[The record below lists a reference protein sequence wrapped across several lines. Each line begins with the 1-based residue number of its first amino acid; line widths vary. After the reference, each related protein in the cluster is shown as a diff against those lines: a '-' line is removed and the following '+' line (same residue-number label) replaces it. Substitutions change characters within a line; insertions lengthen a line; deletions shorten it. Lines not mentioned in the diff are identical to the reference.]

1 MKQLVTNCWFY
12 YLDWDKQ
19 VSCLAFQI
27 LEYHNLVRS
36 SCTRTTNLLNS
47 SGSPISQY
55 VGGTMSLEMAIPKV
69 PWLNPISNDRFLKQ
83 VGGSPGRSVLSRK
96 RVQQVERD
104 NTRQSSIPVM
114 SRCFS
119 LTRRWKAEIITT
131 QAMATIFQTIKN
143 MYHVDERIQLFKYAT
158 MDAVRAGNIDGITN
172 GELQEEMS
180 KAEHDITEE
189 EYQSV
194 HGLLITLYK
203 MNLLINRAIP
213 PMFLDI
219 D

>member
-1 MKQLVTNCWFY
+1 
-12 YLDWDKQ
+12 
-19 VSCLAFQI
+19 
-27 LEYHNLVRS
+27 
-36 SCTRTTNLLNS
+36 
-47 SGSPISQY
+47 
-55 VGGTMSLEMAIPKV
+55 MAIPKV
-69 PWLNPISNDRFLKQ
+69 ESNLKRPVSQ
-83 VGGSPGRSVLSRK
+83 TSWGVSWQIGVSRK

>member
-1 MKQLVTNCWFY
+1 MV
-12 YLDWDKQ
+12 D
-19 VSCLAFQI
+19 
-27 LEYHNLVRS
+27 
-36 SCTRTTNLLNS
+36 
-47 SGSPISQY
+47 
-55 VGGTMSLEMAIPKV
+55 
-69 PWLNPISNDRFLKQ
+69 
-83 VGGSPGRSVLSRK
+83 
-96 RVQQVERD
+96 
-104 NTRQSSIPVM
+104 
-114 SRCFS
+114 
-119 LTRRWKAEIITT
+119 
-131 QAMATIFQTIKN
+131 